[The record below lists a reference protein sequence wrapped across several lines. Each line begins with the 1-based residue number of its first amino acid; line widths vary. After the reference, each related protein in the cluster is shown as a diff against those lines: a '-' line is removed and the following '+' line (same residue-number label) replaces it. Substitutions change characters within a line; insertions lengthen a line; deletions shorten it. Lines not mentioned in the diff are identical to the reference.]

1 MKSFLDRFKRRDPD
15 ERAPEVA
22 SEQIGKAGTP
32 GDKPAP
38 DIHVVALKAESKVPD
53 SLTTSPAAA
62 SGLATVA
69 DNEVQLELGDF
80 LHRIPQN
87 LLRPGPHDVAM
98 ELRFDIAELSSLIA
112 RGQTSIN
119 LADLYA
125 RVPEIFR
132 AEVRAEDNVEI
143 RFPWQKLVNIV
154 KT

>member
-15 ERAPEVA
+15 ERAPETA
-22 SEQIGKAGTP
+22 SELIGKAGAP
-32 GDKPAP
+32 ADKPA
-38 DIHVVALKAESKVPD
+38 IHVVSLETESKVPD
-53 SLTTSPAAA
+53 PALASPPTGASPIATS
-62 SGLATVA
+62 V

-125 RVPEIFR
+125 RDQAREFC
-132 AEVRAEDNVEI
+132 D
-143 RFPWQKLVNIV
+143 V
-154 KT
+154 KTQLH